1 MSKSNI
7 TEIEQGIIGE
17 VDHFVYRVPKKNHD
31 AMMQLDKKFGD
42 IITNEYGAVHSVFQ
56 LNSTQVPMEGITNIA
71 KTISATQDEE
81 VWLELLFYRDR
92 THKDEVSAKMQK
104 DERMGPL
111 FQQAMDLISP
121 GSGFIMGEFS
131 YLNIHK

>member
-1 MSKSNI
+1 
-7 TEIEQGIIGE
+7 
-17 VDHFVYRVPKKNHD
+17 
-31 AMMQLDKKFGD
+31 MMQLDKKFGD
-42 IITNEYGAVHSVFQ
+42 IIANEYGAVHSVFQ
-56 LNSTQVPMEGITNIA
+56 LYSTQAPMEGITNIA